1 MNQHNSSPQAC
12 ASPPLA
18 RDRLTNRADA
28 ASASQRSGALPIRK
42 HHVMAAGCAGSLAL
56 CAFLFLPGF
65 AEANLDSAPQVE
77 TQVVTLE
84 LPPAPIA
91 ASSVDRSP
99 QDPDWTTITIEP
111 GQTMG
116 EVFSDLGLPTQ
127 VLHTLLQ
134 DRELKQRLT
143 RIRAGEQFAFD
154 IPEDGVLRALQYEQD
169 EASRV
174 RLALNEDGSL
184 ERDVME
190 REMHRRVLSGSGRI
204 TRSLFAD
211 GEAAGL
217 SSPLILELAKVFGY
231 DIDFGQDLRV
241 GDEFSVV
248 FEEVYREGERLRAG
262 DILVASFVNQG
273 RRFTAFRY
281 VFPDGRAEYFD
292 ADGRPLKKGFLRMPI
307 DFARLSSRFN
317 PNRRHPVLGTV
328 RAHRGVDY
336 AAGTGTPIK
345 AAGDARISFAGTQG
359 GYGRTVIL
367 DHGNG
372 ITTLYAHMSRFGRF
386 RTGQRVRQGEVIGF
400 VGATGLATGPHLHYE
415 FRVKGVH
422 RDPLKVTFPKPEPLP
437 RTELAR
443 FQMQTQPWLARLELL
458 EGKSLAAR

>member
-1 MNQHNSSPQAC
+1 MNQQPSSPQAC
-12 ASPPLA
+12 ALSEVPHPS
-18 RDRLTNRADA
+18 RADHP
-28 ASASQRSGALPIRK
+28 ASLGGAPRAGTLPIRK

-65 AEANLDSAPQVE
+65 AEANLDKSSNGDTE
-77 TQVVTLE
+77 VTTLA
-84 LPPAPIA
+84 LPPAPEQA
-91 ASSVDRSP
+91 ELADRSP
-99 QDPDWTTITIEP
+99 KAPDWTTITIQP

-116 EVFSDLGLPTQ
+116 EVFSDLGLPSQ
-127 VLHTLLQ
+127 LLHKLLQ

-143 RIRAGEQFAFD
+143 RIKAGEQFAFD
-154 IPEDGVLRALQYEQD
+154 IPADGVLRALQYEQD

-248 FEEVYREGERLRAG
+248 FEEVYREGERLRTG

-281 VFPDGRAEYFD
+281 VFPDGRVEYFD

-317 PNRRHPVLGTV
+317 PNRRHPVLGTI

-336 AAGTGTPIK
+336 AASTGTPIK
-345 AAGDARISFAGTQG
+345 AAGDARVSFAGTQG

-400 VGATGLATGPHLHYE
+400 VGASGLATGPHLHYE

-437 RTELAR
+437 KTELAR

-458 EGKSLAAR
+458 EGRSFAAR